1 MTASQKVKEIRD
13 KLEVLEN
20 TLDKNNRTY
29 EFTKYKLF
37 MYRFYKEFLE
47 NDIEKFNND
56 MKKYNSYYS
65 IHSKPVHNLDFYTY
79 DEFLKKNS
87 NRYLFLSKIKKDF
100 IEHYE
105 NRLDELYKNTF
116 HPKIIAAML
125 DEGYE
130 IEDAFAKLEEKVKY
144 VSP

>member
-1 MTASQKVKEIRD
+1 MTNYNKLKEMRN
-13 KLEVLEN
+13 KLEVLDSA
-20 TLDKNNRTY
+20 LDKNNRTY

-47 NDIEKFNND
+47 NDIEKFNRD

-65 IHSKPVHNLDFYTY
+65 IDSKPLDNLDFYTY

-87 NRYLFLSKIKKDF
+87 NRYLFLSKIKNIL

-105 NRLDELYKNTF
+105 NRLDELYKNIF

-130 IEDAFAKLEEKVKY
+130 IEDAFAKLEESVKY